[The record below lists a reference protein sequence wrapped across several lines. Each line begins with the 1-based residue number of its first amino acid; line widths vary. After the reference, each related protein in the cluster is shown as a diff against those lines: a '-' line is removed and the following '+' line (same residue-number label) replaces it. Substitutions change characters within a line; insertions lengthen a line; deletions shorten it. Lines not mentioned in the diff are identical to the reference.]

1 MPSMRSRWLFS
12 LYVAALLLGSGAA
25 RAGDTPTFADRPDDE
40 IEDRHT
46 TVGVMS
52 NPLAAAAGVFAL
64 EADFVLQSKLALAVE
79 GDVYR
84 LGDAP
89 GAAVIVGL
97 LVYPFTRALRGLY
110 LEPRVAYARSMRGPL
125 SRMDGST
132 DVMGLGGA
140 AGYQWTWDYGLSLR
154 IGIGAQAA
162 LGGSLSGVPGQF
174 FGLGGQALIADTSLG
189 WTW

>member
-1 MPSMRSRWLFS
+1 MPPMRPLWVFS
-12 LYVAALLLGSGAA
+12 LFVAARSLGSGV
-25 RAGDTPTFADRPDDE
+25 AGADDTPTFADRPDDE
-40 IEDRHT
+40 IEERRS
-46 TVGVMS
+46 TVGLMT
-52 NPLAAAAGVFAL
+52 NPLAGVAGVFGV

-79 GDVYR
+79 GNVYR

-97 LVYPFTRALRGLY
+97 LVYPFSKALHGFY
-110 LEPRVAYARSMRGPL
+110 VEPRAAYAQATRDL
-125 SRMDGST
+125 SRT
-132 DVMGLGGA
+132 DWTTGVMRLGGA

-162 LGGSLSGVPGQF
+162 LGGSFSGVPGQF
-174 FGLGGQALIADTSLG
+174 FGLGGEGLIADTSLG

>member
-1 MPSMRSRWLFS
+1 MPSMRPLLVFS
-12 LYVAALLLGSGAA
+12 LLVAALSLGSGAA
-25 RAGDTPTFADRPDDE
+25 RADDTPTFADRPDDE
-40 IEDRHT
+40 IEERRS
-46 TVGVMS
+46 TVGLMT
-52 NPLAAAAGVFAL
+52 NPLAAAAGVFGL
-64 EADFVLQSKLALAVE
+64 EADIVLQSKLALAVE
-79 GDVYR
+79 GNVYR

-97 LVYPFTRALRGLY
+97 LVYPFSRALRGFY
-110 LEPRVAYARSMRGPL
+110 VEPRLAYARAMREPL
-125 SRMDGST
+125 SQTDWTT

-174 FGLGGQALIADTSLG
+174 FGLGGQGLIADTSLG